1 MGVSR
6 RVGGRVKQICCGT
19 PFSVSG
25 WPDAERLLRIL
36 FCGLTV
42 VQLSLFAFMRS
53 RRRWRTISYAKIS
66 HALLYASPMRNSCTI
81 VNTFIPPEYRDL
93 NADTLG
99 VVVLIFNIVCIAC
112 HLLIDLISIHRL
124 LRGISRFAC
133 RYSHILGL
141 ATNVSRD
148 NSRLLFFSVTLQTPT
163 VAILRCP

>member
-1 MGVSR
+1 M
-6 RVGGRVKQICCGT
+6 
-19 PFSVSG
+19 
-25 WPDAERLLRIL
+25 
-36 FCGLTV
+36 

-163 VAILRCP
+163 VAILRCRVPFCLRRNKGSSPNLMIVYAGVTCGLSLDDSPQ